1 MERTM
6 ITNTEKDCPA
16 IFNSL
21 CWLVDCA
28 QTACTTAEQATLPET
43 LQKDLEDLQRA
54 IKKAKSTILQNA
66 I

>member
-1 MERTM
+1 M

-28 QTACTTAEQATLPET
+28 QNACNTAAHTTLPET
-43 LQKDLEDLQRA
+43 LKKDLEDLQRA
-54 IKKAKSTILQNA
+54 IKKAKSIILQNA

>member
-1 MERTM
+1 M
-6 ITNTEKDCPA
+6 NTTTGKDCTA

-28 QTACTTAEQATLPET
+28 QNACTTAEHSNPLPET
-43 LQKDLEDLQRA
+43 LQQDLEDLQQA

-66 I
+66 L

>member
-1 MERTM
+1 M
-6 ITNTEKDCPA
+6 NTTTGKDCKA

-28 QTACTTAEQATLPET
+28 QNTCTTAERSNPLPET
-43 LQKDLEDLQRA
+43 LRQDLQDLQQA

-66 I
+66 L